1 MSEPSPS
8 SAEIADE
15 DRRLRWV
22 RILSDLTVNILY
34 QQPNLQLS
42 EAMSLVANTRL
53 AMLSMFPGREH
64 TYDLLYRPR
73 FDRVIA
79 ERFGHLHG

>member
-1 MSEPSPS
+1 MSEPNPS
-8 SAEIADE
+8 STEIADE

-42 EAMSLVANTRL
+42 EAMNLVASTRL
-53 AMLSMFPGREH
+53 AMLAMFPGREG

-79 ERFGHLHG
+79 ERFGHPHD

>member
-8 SAEIADE
+8 AAEIADE

-42 EAMSLVANTRL
+42 EAMSLVANTR
-53 AMLSMFPGREH
+53 R
-64 TYDLLYRPR
+64 YRSSR
-73 FDRVIA
+73 
-79 ERFGHLHG
+79 